1 MTKKLPLDGIRVVE
15 FTHMV
20 MGPTC
25 GLVLGDLG
33 AEVIKV
39 EPAPDGDNTRRLTGS
54 GAGFFAAFN
63 RNKKSLCVDLKRP
76 EGRAIV
82 DRLIATADVLTENFR
97 PGAMEKLGLGPD
109 SLRAKHPR
117 LIYVSHKGFLDGP
130 YRTRVALDEV
140 VQMMGGLA
148 YMTGPPGRPLRA
160 GSSVNDIM
168 GGMFAAIGVLA
179 ALLERKATGE
189 GKLVRAALFEN
200 TAFLVAQHMAQQAV
214 TGVPTQP
221 MPTRVAAWAV
231 YDVVEC
237 RDGQLFVAV
246 VSDTQWKAFCEAVGW
261 SALLADPGL
270 KTNPQ
275 RCAARDAIIPKVQAL
290 FGAMTKAEAMALCER
305 IGLPFAPIT
314 RPEDLF
320 TDPHLLA
327 SGGLLETTLPDGT
340 KTRLPALPL
349 ELDGQR
355 LPKRLDPPPS
365 GAHTRE
371 LLAGLGFTAAEIAA
385 VIDAGV
391 VVAPAA

>member
-1 MTKKLPLDGIRVVE
+1 MTMNLPLDGVRVVE

-54 GAGFFAAFN
+54 GAGFFATFN
-63 RNKKSLCVDLKRP
+63 RNKKSLCVDIKRQ
-76 EGRAIV
+76 EGREIV

-97 PGAMEKLGLGPD
+97 PGAMDGLGLGWD
-109 SLRAKHPR
+109 ALHAKHPK

-130 YRTRVALDEV
+130 YENRVALDEV

-148 YMTGPPGRPLRA
+148 WMTGPPGRPLRA

-179 ALLERKATGE
+179 ALLERRSTGK

-231 YDVVEC
+231 YDVVKTK
-237 RDGQLFVAV
+237 DGDQLFVAV
-246 VSDTQWKAFCEAVGW
+246 VSDTQWRLFCEAVGW
-261 SALLADPGL
+261 SELLADPAL

-275 RCAARDAIIPKVQAL
+275 RCAAREMLIPKVEAL
-290 FGAMTKAEAMALCER
+290 FGGMTKAEAMTLCER
-305 IGLPFAPIT
+305 IGLPFAPIA

-320 TDPHLLA
+320 DDPHLLA

-349 ELDGQR
+349 ELDGAR
-355 LPKRLDPPPS
+355 LPKRLDPPTA
-365 GAHTRE
+365 GADTRTI
-371 LLAGLGFTAAEIAA
+371 LSGLGYSITEIDDLTIDGIVAAR
-385 VIDAGV
+385 
-391 VVAPAA
+391 